1 MAVAATAARGG
12 ERVRRAGLVALA
24 AAFAA
29 VGASDGLPAPQPG
42 ATVTIRAS
50 RRGFQPSTL
59 SLRRGE
65 LVHVVLS
72 SADGE
77 HCFAVDELRIEKRI
91 VPGRE
96 TRFDF
101 TPERIGA
108 FVFQCCLESGDA
120 LATERGQLSVVE

>member
-1 MAVAATAARGG
+1 
-12 ERVRRAGLVALA
+12 VALA
-24 AAFAA
+24 AAFVAA
-29 VGASDGLPAPQPG
+29 GAGDGLPAPQPG

-50 RRGFQPSTL
+50 RRGFQPSKL
-59 SLRRGE
+59 NLRRGE
-65 LVHVVLS
+65 PVHVVLS

-101 TPERIGA
+101 TPERTGS
-108 FVFQCCLESGDA
+108 FVFQCCLETGAAAAS
-120 LATERGQLSVVE
+120 ERGQLNVVE

>member
-1 MAVAATAARGG
+1 M
-12 ERVRRAGLVALA
+12 RRAGLLALA
-24 AAFAA
+24 AAILATSA
-29 VGASDGLPAPQPG
+29 PPGSPGPQPGG
-42 ATVTIRAS
+42 ATVTVRAS

-59 SLRRGE
+59 NLRRGE

-72 SADGE
+72 SGDGGE

-91 VPGRE
+91 APGRE

-101 TPERIGA
+101 TPERAGS

-120 LATERGQLSVVE
+120 AAAERGQLNVAE